1 MRSQGDIDA
10 TVAIE
15 HESALYDRAGL
26 FASSVCAVHC
36 IVMPWLIMLLPVLA
50 GTIFTSAKIEN
61 IFVGFSISLA
71 TFCGYQGCLKH
82 SKWLIMLPV
91 VIGSIVLFSVRLTA
105 PTICCLDDISWL
117 HALGS
122 AFGGGLLASTH
133 FLNLKYSGQYA
144 PEQKAP
150 CCHSDSCS
158 AHESEGK

>member
-105 PTICCLDDISWL
+105 PTICCLDDIS
-117 HALGS
+117 
-122 AFGGGLLASTH
+122 
-133 FLNLKYSGQYA
+133 
-144 PEQKAP
+144 
-150 CCHSDSCS
+150 
-158 AHESEGK
+158 